1 MTTNLK
7 RLFGLLLLLM
17 AVAVLGQ
24 TLLDNQFNDVTE
36 FENYTVI
43 DQNEDY

>member
-17 AVAVLGQ
+17 AVAVQGQ

-36 FENYTVI
+36 IENYTVI